1 MIAVSIIIPVYNSEK
16 YLKECIDSLLAQTLP
31 HCEFIFVND
40 GSQDNSQAI
49 LESYQKNDSRVILFN
64 QENQGVSAAR
74 NKGLSLA
81 KGKYVGFVDADDT
94 IAPDFIAQLFSIAEL
109 HGVAIVISDFITEF
123 QGRFI
128 CNSSVFEVDRVFKAK
143 EIKEEIVPFFI
154 EQDLL
159 NTVWNKLYV
168 ADFIKQNGIL
178 FPLGVTNGED
188 GLFNIA
194 AFSNAKSVYFT
205 NYCGYNYREVLT
217 SATRDTLRKD
227 YFKIALEKYN
237 FDYEAN
243 YGIEIPKQQ
252 LLKLKSTRLLN
263 EVISLIFIYFNSE
276 QKFIKKYNYIKKMIS
291 NFEVQQA
298 VVLYWNDFFQGQSK
312 YKQYILYCIKYRLTF
327 FLFLATSYS
336 NYKNK

>member
-16 YLKECIDSLLAQTLP
+16 YLKECIESLLTQTLT

-40 GSQDNSQAI
+40 GSKDNSQAI
-49 LESYQKNDSRVILFN
+49 IESYQKNDTRIVLF
-64 QENQGVSAAR
+64 QQQNQGVSAAR
-74 NKGLSLA
+74 NKGLSMT
-81 KGKYVGFVDADDT
+81 KGQYVGFVDADDT

-109 HGVAIVISDFITEF
+109 HSVAIVISDFITEF

-128 CNSSVFEVDRVFKAK
+128 RNSVVFEVDRVFKAK
-143 EIKEEIVPFFI
+143 EIKEKIVPFFI

-217 SATRDTLRKD
+217 SATRDTIRKD